1 MRVISGERR
10 GLNLYTLEGDNTR
23 PTLDRVKE
31 TMFNVINFDIPNKN
45 CLDVFSGSGNLSI
58 EAMSRGANTV
68 YLIEN
73 DRQAFS
79 VIEQNLEKSKYIQK
93 VKCFNKDYKVA
104 LNNISDEGIKFSI
117 VFLDPPYNENFYSET
132 LNLLVELNLL
142 EDDAIVVCEHLKT
155 VVISHEGYYLLKD
168 KSFSK
173 NMISFL
179 KLKEDGLDE

>member
-31 TMFNVINFDIPNKN
+31 TMFNVINFEIHNKN

-58 EAMSRGANTV
+58 EAISRGANIA

-73 DRQAFS
+73 DKEAFEIIKKN
-79 VIEQNLEKSKYIQK
+79 VEKAKFESKTKLI
-93 VKCFNKDYKVA
+93 NRDYLVA
-104 LNNISDEGIKFSI
+104 LKNISNENIKFDF
-117 VFLDPPYNENFYSET
+117 VFLDPPYNGDFYEKTLDSLIENDILDE
-132 LNLLVELNLL
+132 
-142 EDDAIVVCEHLKT
+142 DAIIVVEHLKT
-155 VVISHEGYYLLKD
+155 MNISHEKYYTWKE

-173 NMISFL
+173 NMVTFL
-179 KLKEDGLDE
+179 KLND